1 MRAIL
6 MYMEVV
12 GVHRLGTD
20 VYTYTPQRLAFRGGR
35 NSISSTFIKE
45 V

>member
-12 GVHRLGTD
+12 GVHRLGGTG
-20 VYTYTPQRLAFRGGR
+20 VYTPQRLAFGEGI